1 MSEPNERYKNVLQTI
16 KDIENG
22 PPSRSPLWFKKHYEI
37 LQDFKI
43 NLGCYI
49 DLHPEIQDETFR
61 KHLIT
66 LEDCSRDLMFSYS
79 VANAFCLY
87 KYLAFNKSVVW
98 IVEYLT
104 AEDEIS
110 HMLETFKI
118 C

>member
-1 MSEPNERYKNVLQTI
+1 
-16 KDIENG
+16 
-22 PPSRSPLWFKKHYEI
+22 
-37 LQDFKI
+37 
-43 NLGCYI
+43 
-49 DLHPEIQDETFR
+49 
-61 KHLIT
+61 
-66 LEDCSRDLMFSYS
+66 MFSYS